1 MPPAV
6 TREMLSSS
14 GATSGAASVSS
25 IPMTMHS
32 DGVTMPGVDDGQ
44 LGGTTLQLWKRRA
57 AAKAL
62 LLCRS
67 APPLRLPALP
77 TSQPLTLALPLPLP
91 SPNLLAVAV
100 SNEVRGLRG
109 VVINLGEGLLS
120 EIPVDDTVR
129 FPEAAGTAE
138 LFLL

>member
-14 GATSGAASVSS
+14 GATSGAASEAS

-32 DGVTMPGVDDGQ
+32 DGAIPGVDDGQ
-44 LGGTTLQLWKRRA
+44 LGGTILQLWKRSA